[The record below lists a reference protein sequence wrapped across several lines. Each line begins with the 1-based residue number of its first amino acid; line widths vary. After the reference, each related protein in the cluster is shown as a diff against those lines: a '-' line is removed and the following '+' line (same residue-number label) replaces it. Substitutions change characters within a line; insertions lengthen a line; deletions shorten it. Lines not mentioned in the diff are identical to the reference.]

1 MSVQTNN
8 VKKLFYTKMQ
18 RDIILTD
25 PKELYCV
32 AGRGTGKSTRI
43 IAKLS
48 ANRVLDMPGAS
59 FLFYWV
65 QLILNYNKEQ
75 LLLLLLVGQT

>member
-25 PKELYCV
+25 PKELYCI

-43 IAKLS
+43 IAKL
-48 ANRVLDMPGAS
+48 L
-59 FLFYWV
+59 
-65 QLILNYNKEQ
+65 LI
-75 LLLLLLVGQT
+75 VF